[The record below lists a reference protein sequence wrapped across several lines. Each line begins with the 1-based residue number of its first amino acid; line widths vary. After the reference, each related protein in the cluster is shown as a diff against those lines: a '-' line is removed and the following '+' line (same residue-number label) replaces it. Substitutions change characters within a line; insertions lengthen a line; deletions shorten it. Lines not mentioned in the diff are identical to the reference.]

1 MTTPSHASQQPTL
14 DSATRSCTNR
24 RRHQAQPRRRRESW
38 LTYVMHLAGT
48 PRRSSNQ
55 TRNQRHR
62 RLFFYLD
69 RASYVPS
76 PAVHTFYF
84 SAQPAPS
91 PLSNGAVFLFSRL
104 LLLTTSPFTK
114 IPR

>member
-48 PRRSSNQ
+48 PRPQ
-55 TRNQRHR
+55 Q
-62 RLFFYLD
+62 
-69 RASYVPS
+69 
-76 PAVHTFYF
+76 
-84 SAQPAPS
+84 
-91 PLSNGAVFLFSRL
+91 
-104 LLLTTSPFTK
+104 
-114 IPR
+114 